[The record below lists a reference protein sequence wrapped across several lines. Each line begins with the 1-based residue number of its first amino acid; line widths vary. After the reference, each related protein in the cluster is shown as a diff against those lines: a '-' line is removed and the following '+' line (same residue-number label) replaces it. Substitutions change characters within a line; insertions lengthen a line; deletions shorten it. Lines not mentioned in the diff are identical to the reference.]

1 MLGIVFSLGSGMYYL
16 LFAKESSK
24 KSVKA
29 LTVRISLSLGLFILL
44 FIAFA
49 MGWIRPHSLLPS
61 QNEMTRTSTQRQ
73 TGTATRRPQSA
84 NTIPPPQNQS
94 DVQQ

>member
-1 MLGIVFSLGSGMYYL
+1 MSDHWIIKYVIIALMVGIVFSLGSGMYYL

-24 KSVKA
+24 KTVKA

-49 MGWIRPHSLLPS
+49 MGWIKPHSLLPAS
-61 QNEMTRTSTQRQ
+61 QQIKTS
-73 TGTATRRPQSA
+73 P
-84 NTIPPPQNQS
+84 
-94 DVQQ
+94 